1 MTAPDAAHVFGLGR
15 QGLRIPGPEGSC
27 GPLSR
32 KNALLSVPRRLP
44 RRQLQRAG
52 SAVSRLSLAADAG
65 GQCELVLPASA
76 GITPVLMDEMG
87 TGTLSRRARRR
98 PELTARGAAPVRAA
112 ARSSPGRAWR
122 APWRTP
128 ARRRCSARRADRR
141 MAGALARPG
150 QMPGWRGRPAADS
163 TAC

>member
-65 GQCELVLPASA
+65 GQCELVLPAAA

-98 PELTARGAAPVRAA
+98 PELTARGAAPVQRQARRSAHGRRA
-112 ARSSPGRAWR
+112 G
-122 APWRTP
+122 P
-128 ARRRCSARRADRR
+128 ARPDAW
-141 MAGALARPG
+141 MARPAG
-150 QMPGWRGRPAADS
+150 G
-163 TAC
+163 